1 MGTFRAHHK
10 ERCRIESR
18 QFAWLGSRPKAGLH
32 SIPRQDGNWP
42 IHRPD
47 SLIEEINQRHA
58 VVMVGGKCCILNE
71 IIDPTFNRPDFT
83 LSTMADFKNRYNN
96 RRIGETC
103 IATYWLRHPKRR
115 QFEGIV
121 FAPKMET
128 PNHYNLWC
136 GFVVEPKKG
145 NWSKIVREGVDTDP
159 FLSGT

>member
-1 MGTFRAHHK
+1 MIHCPQRFCSPTLAGPERRIDGTSESFVGSVFPIVRKSNAIFR
-10 ERCRIESR
+10 
-18 QFAWLGSRPKAGLH
+18 
-32 SIPRQDGNWP
+32 
-42 IHRPD
+42 
-47 SLIEEINQRHA
+47 
-58 VVMVGGKCCILNE
+58 LNE